1 MTVEIRTTATGI
13 PRQYVIG
20 KPEVAL
26 ATGCPGTEGDA
37 PPDQTIVWDQFETK
51 VYSHE
56 IFNLEEVTDLFIAY
70 FRDGDV
76 DPSYRRRLLS
86 L

>member
-1 MTVEIRTTATGI
+1 MTVEIRTTVTGV

-26 ATGCPGTEGDA
+26 GSSYPSTQSDV
-37 PPDQTIVWDQFETK
+37 PPDQAIVWDQFETK
-51 VYSHE
+51 VYPHE
-56 IFNLEEVTDLFIAY
+56 VFNLEEVTDLFIAY
-70 FRDGDV
+70 YMDGDV
-76 DPSYRRRLLS
+76 DLSYRRRLLS